1 MNKLFSESQKALINL
16 PARNDNETEN
26 FFTFDFPAGSLDISR
41 QEFIFPSGLH
51 VDSSVKWLDESLL
64 LVKIGIS
71 CEIESECARCL
82 KPVNLEISGELMYL
96 YYSHGNKTFD
106 EFGDSYDEYMPVE
119 IEYFARV
126 LDIMPQIRESVYT
139 LLPTKILCK
148 EDCAGLCPE
157 CGADLNLGKCS
168 CENKNIDLR
177 FESLRNF
184 VIE

>member
-1 MNKLFSESQKALINL
+1 MLKIIFKRTFLFLIIVFVLIFLVKVINL
-16 PARNDNETEN
+16 QFVKYNE
-26 FFTFDFPAGSLDISR
+26 
-41 QEFIFPSGLH
+41 PSFLK
-51 VDSSVKWLDESLL
+51 DK
-64 LVKIGIS
+64 KI
-71 CEIESECARCL
+71 L
-82 KPVNLEISGELMYL
+82 TV
-96 YYSHGNKTFD
+96 YYSHGNTAFD

-119 IEYFARV
+119 VEFFARV

-168 CENKNIDLR
+168 CVKQIADPRL
-177 FESLRNF
+177 ESLRNF